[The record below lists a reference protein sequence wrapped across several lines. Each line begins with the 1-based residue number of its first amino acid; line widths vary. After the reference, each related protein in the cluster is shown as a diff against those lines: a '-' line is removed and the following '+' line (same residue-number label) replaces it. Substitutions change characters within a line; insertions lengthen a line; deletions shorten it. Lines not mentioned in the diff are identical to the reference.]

1 MCLTP
6 CPSPCASADVG
17 SVGLRRN
24 ISLADGITAGPTLQ
38 DHQRYAYQVI
48 QPEQLQ
54 QVWIGAH
61 DAGRSD
67 RFTWNPDNRSLDAF
81 HFWQRHEPN
90 HITRGEEPEE
100 ENCVAM
106 SGSAEYA
113 EDTARWNSRMCRD
126 IRAGE
131 CLGESHRAGN
141 WLVVHRDRATPGCGV
156 PPHTH
161 THTLQKLRLTLASQS
176 AVPLYGLVVLQGQM

>member
-1 MCLTP
+1 VL
-6 CPSPCASADVG
+6 
-17 SVGLRRN
+17 
-24 ISLADGITAGPTLQ
+24 
-38 DHQRYAYQVI
+38 
-48 QPEQLQ
+48 QPEQLRQ
-54 QVWIGAH
+54 AGIGAH

-67 RFTWNPDNRSLDAF
+67 GFVWKPDNRSLDAF
-81 HFWQRHEPN
+81 HFWERHEPN

-141 WLVVHRDRATPGCGV
+141 RFCTVPPPGGLPP

-161 THTLQKLRLTLASQS
+161 THTHTHTLQWLSIDI
-176 AVPLYGLVVLQGQM
+176 GVVVCRATVKCKESWCFKGRYRAA